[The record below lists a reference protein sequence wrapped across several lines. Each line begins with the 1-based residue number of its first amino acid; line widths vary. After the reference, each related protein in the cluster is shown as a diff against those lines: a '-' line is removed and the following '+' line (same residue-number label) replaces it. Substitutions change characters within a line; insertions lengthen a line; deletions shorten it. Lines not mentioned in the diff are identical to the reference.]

1 MQNVKEDSERAMFR
15 ILIWKFKMISEDC
28 SVAECE
34 GGQRESYDDLRTMLS
49 ELLDE
54 KERLLLFIDI
64 VIIYI
69 IY

>member
-1 MQNVKEDSERAMFR
+1 
-15 ILIWKFKMISEDC
+15 MISEDC